1 MSQSVRSAVLARR
14 PVDAHERA
22 AVVSFER
29 LFDAL
34 DRPFSEQANKVHVTA
49 SAIVL
54 TDDHRRVLLHKHKRL
69 GLWLQPG
76 GHIDE
81 GELPWQAALRET
93 VEETGLPAY
102 LRGEFGDEG
111 PPLVH
116 VDVHPGPR
124 GHTHLDLRYL
134 LHSDPVDPSPPIGES
149 QDVRWFAWPDAIA
162 LAEEGLN
169 GILRSLQPGEPVIRL
184 GVAADAR
191 AAASAFLRSRRFTT
205 PTIPELHDLDD
216 VTGWINGRITVDEVW
231 VADVD
236 GVVVAEMI
244 LGATP
249 KDGPAAGLRWLDH
262 LYLDPA
268 WLGRGLGDRMF
279 ALAQQRSTT
288 GLQLWTHEVNTRGR
302 RFYDRHGLQVAESTD
317 GSTNEER
324 MPDLRYVW
332 RP

>member
-22 AVVSFER
+22 AIVSFER

-134 LHSDPVDPSPPIGES
+134 VESPMVPPAPPEGES
-149 QDVRWFAWPDAIA
+149 PDVKWFLWHNAVD
-162 LAEEGLN
+162 LAEPGLAGDAN
-169 GILRSLQPGEPVIRL
+169 ACVTRLQSTQ
-184 GVAADAR
+184 DA
-191 AAASAFLRSRRFTT
+191 LQ
-205 PTIPELHDLDD
+205 
-216 VTGWINGRITVDEVW
+216 
-231 VADVD
+231 
-236 GVVVAEMI
+236 
-244 LGATP
+244 
-249 KDGPAAGLRWLDH
+249 
-262 LYLDPA
+262 A
-268 WLGRGLGDRMF
+268 WLGEIDRVVPQEPLHLR
-279 ALAQQRSTT
+279 ALAF
-288 GLQLWTHEVNTRGR
+288 GR
-302 RFYDRHGLQVAESTD
+302 CRRHH
-317 GSTNEER
+317 R
-324 MPDLRYVW
+324 
-332 RP
+332 

>member
-1 MSQSVRSAVLARR
+1 MLIAKGRLRDEVAQRP
-14 PVDAHERA
+14 PVDARERESIA
-22 AVVSFER
+22 AFLKHFDR
-29 LFDAL
+29 LVE
-34 DRPFSEQANKVHVTA
+34 PFAEHADPVHVTA
-49 SAIVL
+49 SALIVGE
-54 TDDHRRVLLHKHKRL
+54 RGVVLHKHKRL

-76 GHIDE
+76 GHIDA
-81 GELPWQAALRET
+81 GETPSDGAMREAR
-93 VEETGLPAY
+93 EETGLPG
-102 LRGEFGDEG
+102 RWPDSVDV
-111 PPLVH
+111 PPIVH

-279 ALAQQRSTT
+279 ALAQQRSPT